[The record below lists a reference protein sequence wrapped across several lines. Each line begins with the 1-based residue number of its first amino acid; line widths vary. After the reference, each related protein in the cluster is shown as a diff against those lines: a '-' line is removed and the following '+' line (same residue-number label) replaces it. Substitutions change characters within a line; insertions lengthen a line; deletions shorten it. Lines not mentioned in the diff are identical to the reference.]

1 MFCIFL
7 WYCWWGCSFWA
18 CCGSGGSIMSTHP
31 SPGATACPVSWS
43 NCLSS
48 RRGSYQLEEVELAA
62 MWWNNTTFIRTY
74 IGNNT
79 EASFFKCFQLFT
91 LLLLVLL
98 QPSSWVFLHGGLLAR
113 PSEKA
118 SSLFSGASTGRQ
130 WEIVPICYISSHVK
144 LCYPCSWC
152 RSTTF

>member
-62 MWWNNTTFIRTY
+62 MWWNNTTYIRTY

-79 EASFFKCFQLFT
+79 KASFFKCFQLFKSHSSGFTATIKVSILAWWIISQAIWEDIFT
-91 LLLLVLL
+91 LFWGQHWALVRDCAYLLHFKSCKIMLPL
-98 QPSSWVFLHGGLLAR
+98 
-113 PSEKA
+113 
-118 SSLFSGASTGRQ
+118 
-130 WEIVPICYISSHVK
+130 
-144 LCYPCSWC
+144 
-152 RSTTF
+152 